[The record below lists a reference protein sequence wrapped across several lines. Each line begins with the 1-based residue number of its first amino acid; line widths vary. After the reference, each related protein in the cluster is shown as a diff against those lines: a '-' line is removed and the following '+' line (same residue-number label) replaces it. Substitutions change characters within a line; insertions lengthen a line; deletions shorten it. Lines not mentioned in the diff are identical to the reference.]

1 MDPLENNKQIPSP
14 TIPCPTVSLLCPI
27 SSPSAFVNTNIGC
40 ITEHNERQ
48 HNYNSND
55 TSEDEDE
62 EEDEEDEDEGEENN
76 ARDKVKAISVRMS
89 DTQQQTSP
97 NLNNYQGTSTKS
109 ETNPVDIN
117 MEANQDPIFEGEIE
131 VISKEAFLKNI
142 TVANRHLSLVIDNP
156 SLPLYIQG
164 KVKEA
169 IDLLRVD
176 EEKVITGQPLPLD
189 SNIKIG
195 NSALLNKRKSP
206 KNKQVLKNK
215 KTFIAALE
223 TSSGQDNNVLTVDNS
238 GIIPD
243 SQSICI
249 SNPEI
254 QAPQSLVEAQIPSQ
268 DVLIATLGNI
278 YRSKSSSWQ
287 ITLGSILALVKNR
300 NGRIEGVDLPN
311 YLPSGIEIKSNY
323 GTSISQWIQHLED
336 AGLDMFTAKSNNPFF
351 SDKILNTTMLL
362 DSNSPVGHLTKN
374 IHDIVCIMRPI
385 SNPPVS
391 QRMIWANLLFES
403 FHLVARDI
411 IAPAT
416 FEPQKVTTDNP
427 LSVECALAEFL
438 ASCFSFNKN

>member
-1 MDPLENNKQIPSP
+1 MHSLNQEHLQTEYVVQQVGKRSDENPNWPHHSWYVWRLLAVAGLSRVLEWWEAEKGFWNFAPEDEDNSEENSFFEHFCAVDALENNKQIPSP
-14 TIPCPTVSLLCPI
+14 TIPHPTVSLLRTI

-62 EEDEEDEDEGEENN
+62 EEEEEEDEDEGEENN
-76 ARDKVKAISVRMS
+76 VRDKVKAISVTMS

-142 TVANRHLSLVIDNP
+142 TVANRHLSQVIDNP
-156 SLPLYIQG
+156 SLPLYIQS
-164 KVKEA
+164 KIKEA

-176 EEKVITGQPLPLD
+176 EEKFITGQPLPLD

-195 NSALLNKRKSP
+195 NSALLKKRRRP

-238 GIIPD
+238 EIIPD

-249 SNPEI
+249 NNPEI
-254 QAPQSLVEAQIPSQ
+254 QVPQS
-268 DVLIATLGNI
+268 
-278 YRSKSSSWQ
+278 
-287 ITLGSILALVKNR
+287 
-300 NGRIEGVDLPN
+300 
-311 YLPSGIEIKSNY
+311 
-323 GTSISQWIQHLED
+323 
-336 AGLDMFTAKSNNPFF
+336 
-351 SDKILNTTMLL
+351 
-362 DSNSPVGHLTKN
+362 
-374 IHDIVCIMRPI
+374 
-385 SNPPVS
+385 
-391 QRMIWANLLFES
+391 
-403 FHLVARDI
+403 
-411 IAPAT
+411 
-416 FEPQKVTTDNP
+416 
-427 LSVECALAEFL
+427 
-438 ASCFSFNKN
+438 